1 MKLLVLVSLFT
12 IFTLTFAD
20 HAQARSQSK
29 VLKQEMAQL
38 IVVDKV
44 WARETFAMAR
54 SGAAYASFSNPS
66 DSNIIL
72 VAAKVDESI
81 ASMVEIHETN
91 MVNGM
96 MRMQE
101 LEDGLMISAGQTVSM
116 EPGGKHFMIMGLK
129 GPFIAE
135 NQFSLTLE
143 FSDGSNKTLEV
154 GIQDMSNRRAGDSNK
169 PN

>member
-1 MKLLVLVSLFT
+1 MKLVVISLLTLFT
-12 IFTLTFAD
+12 FTG
-20 HAQARSQSK
+20 HVQAYSQSK

-66 DSNIIL
+66 DTDIIL
-72 VAAKVDESI
+72 IAAEVDDSV
-81 ASMVEIHETN
+81 ASMVELHETN

-101 LEDGLMISAGQTVSM
+101 LENGLLISAGQTVSM
-116 EPGGKHFMIMGLK
+116 EPGGKHFMIMGLS

-135 NQFSLTLE
+135 NQFSMTLE
-143 FSDGSNKTLEV
+143 FSDGSRKTLEV
-154 GIQDMSNRRAGDSNK
+154 GIQDMSNRKADNSNK

>member
-1 MKLLVLVSLFT
+1 MKFVIYISTLMFFT
-12 IFTLTFAD
+12 FSALG
-20 HAQARSQSK
+20 QSQE
-29 VLKQEMAQL
+29 QNITEGQDMAQR

-66 DSNIIL
+66 DTDIVL
-72 VAAKVDESI
+72 VAAVIDESV
-81 ASMVEIHETN
+81 AGMVELHETN

-101 LEDGLMISAGQTVSM
+101 LEEGIVIAPSKTVSM
-116 EPGGKHFMIMGLK
+116 EPGGKHFMIMGLS
-129 GPFIAE
+129 GPLIAG

-143 FSDGSNKTLEV
+143 FADGSTKELQV
-154 GIQDMSNRRAGDSNK
+154 GVQDMSNRKADESTK